1 MGHSSQLTIRLITRV
16 RCLALLLSLLMLTPS
31 CGPDQ
36 PPRPDVSEIEAP
48 LRLIRFEPAL
58 LALDTSRAEAEIAR
72 LKDEYSEF
80 GQIFF
85 QYVLPLDRGD
95 FSPEQRPLVLKSF
108 LADTLVRELNQR
120 AAAIYTDLQPE
131 VEQLQQAV
139 RYLKHYLPQ
148 VPAPDTLVTF
158 VAPLEYATF
167 LYGNNNLAVGLDFFL
182 DDFPY
187 KSVDAS
193 SPIFSDYLARTY
205 RRDHLVPKLVQTLV
219 EDIIPEPTGGR
230 LLDFMIVNGKRLYL
244 QQLLLP
250 ETPAGIRLE
259 MTPEQVDW
267 LARNEFPM
275 YIYLQKEGLLY
286 STEVRKFRKYIDPS
300 PNSPGMP
307 EQAPGRTAN
316 YLGYRIVQSFMTN
329 NPTVTI
335 PELLALTD
343 TQELLNRS
351 RFKPRE

>member
-1 MGHSSQLTIRLITRV
+1 MGILPRFSFPFLFTA
-16 RCLALLLSLLMLTPS
+16 CCLLLGFSA
-31 CGPDQ
+31 CGPDR
-36 PPRPDVSEIEAP
+36 PPPPDVSDIAAP
-48 LRLIRFEPAL
+48 LQLIRFEPDL
-58 LALDTSRAEAEIAR
+58 LALDTSRVEAEIAR
-72 LKDEYSEF
+72 LKAEYGEF

-95 FSPEQRPLVLKSF
+95 FSPEQRPQVLKSF

-120 AAAIYTDLQPE
+120 AAAAYPDLQPE

-139 RYLKHYLPQ
+139 RYLKHYLPR

-158 VAPLEYATF
+158 AAPLEYATF
-167 LYGNNNLAVGLDFFL
+167 LYGDNNLAVGLDFFL

-187 KSVDAS
+187 KSVDAA
-193 SPIFSDYLARTY
+193 SPIFSDYLTRTY
-205 RRDHLVPKLVQTLV
+205 RRDHLVPKLIQTLV
-219 EDIIPEPTGGR
+219 EDLIPEPTGGR
-230 LLDFMIVNGKRLYL
+230 LLDFMVVNGKRLYL

-250 ETPAGIRLE
+250 ETPADIRLE
-259 MTPEQVDW
+259 MTPDQVDW
-267 LARNEFPM
+267 LAENEFPM

-307 EQAPGRTAN
+307 AEAPGRTAN
-316 YLGYRIVQSFMTN
+316 YLGYRIVQSFMAN
-329 NPTVTI
+329 NPAVTV

-343 TQELLNRS
+343 AQELLNRS
-351 RFKPRE
+351 RFKPKE